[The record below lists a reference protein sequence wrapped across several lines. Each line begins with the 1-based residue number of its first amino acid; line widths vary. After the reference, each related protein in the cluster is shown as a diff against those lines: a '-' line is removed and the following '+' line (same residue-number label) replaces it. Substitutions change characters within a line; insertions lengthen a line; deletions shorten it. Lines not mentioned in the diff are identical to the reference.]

1 MTKQQLNRL
10 KQKMRPWFFL
20 APALIM
26 LTVVIVLPICKVI
39 QYSFVDNIFLSEDM
53 SFVGISNYV
62 DVLTD
67 PRTGKM
73 LLFTVGFTLGSVL
86 LHTVIGIVFA
96 VLLNGRI
103 SPKALAFFRVI
114 YILPWIFTAAV
125 VAIVWQL
132 ILNPQG
138 VLNALVGNIAG
149 KTVMV
154 EWLGTP
160 ALAVISLLLINA
172 WRGYPTCMISFLAG
186 LQNIPTSMYEAAEV
200 DGASKLR
207 QFFSLTLPQL
217 RPVICSM
224 AVLDAIWTMN
234 LFPLIWLTTGGG
246 PLGSTET
253 IATLTYRMSFVEYE
267 FGSASALAVIGLLA
281 SIIGIGL
288 YMRMQKQMDY

>member
-149 KTVMV
+149 K
-154 EWLGTP
+154 
-160 ALAVISLLLINA
+160 
-172 WRGYPTCMISFLAG
+172 
-186 LQNIPTSMYEAAEV
+186 Q
-200 DGASKLR
+200 
-207 QFFSLTLPQL
+207 
-217 RPVICSM
+217 
-224 AVLDAIWTMN
+224 
-234 LFPLIWLTTGGG
+234 
-246 PLGSTET
+246 
-253 IATLTYRMSFVEYE
+253 
-267 FGSASALAVIGLLA
+267 
-281 SIIGIGL
+281 
-288 YMRMQKQMDY
+288 

>member
-103 SPKALAFFRVI
+103 SPKH
-114 YILPWIFTAAV
+114 
-125 VAIVWQL
+125 
-132 ILNPQG
+132 
-138 VLNALVGNIAG
+138 
-149 KTVMV
+149 
-154 EWLGTP
+154 WL
-160 ALAVISLLLINA
+160 S
-172 WRGYPTCMISFLAG
+172 
-186 LQNIPTSMYEAAEV
+186 
-200 DGASKLR
+200 
-207 QFFSLTLPQL
+207 
-217 RPVICSM
+217 
-224 AVLDAIWTMN
+224 
-234 LFPLIWLTTGGG
+234 
-246 PLGSTET
+246 
-253 IATLTYRMSFVEYE
+253 
-267 FGSASALAVIGLLA
+267 SA
-281 SIIGIGL
+281 
-288 YMRMQKQMDY
+288 